1 MVAWGG
7 LKKFWDTVLKPVLK
21 PVAKIGEVALKT
33 FVPGAA
39 PIIDAV
45 KDAVSHKNNN
55 NNANSL
61 PVPNSFTGS
70 GGPKMRV
77 GADGHGIRKKLPPT
91 DEHIQ
96 LEWT

>member
-7 LKKFWDTVLKPVLK
+7 LKKFWDTVLK

-55 NNANSL
+55 NANSL
-61 PVPNSFTGS
+61 PVPNSFIGS